1 MLATLSLAAA
11 TVAMG
16 LAAGLFYT
24 FSVAVMPG
32 MARARDAA
40 FVEVMHH
47 INTAILNP
55 RFALA
60 FGGAIVLSVLAL
72 IAHLVGDTSSAAVP
86 WIGAAVVLYLAC
98 LIITGRANIPL
109 NNAIDRAGPTPA
121 DPAGVRAAFEAR
133 WSRWN
138 DARTATSTAAL
149 ACLVVALVVG

>member
-1 MLATLSLAAA
+1 MLATLSLGAA

-72 IAHLVGDTSSAAVP
+72 IAHLVGEASTAAVP
-86 WIGAAVVLYLAC
+86 WIGAAVMLYLAC
-98 LIITGRANIPL
+98 LVITGRANIPL

-121 DPAGVRAAFEAR
+121 DPAGVRTAFEAR
-133 WSRWN
+133 WVRWN
-138 DARTATSTAAL
+138 HVRTATSTAAL